1 MNFYMDKQYR
11 TEKMDVVCA
20 ETIHWSKRILYTL
33 LLFLFSCKTEDPNTR
48 AYINTIDSL
57 KSQINYLETS
67 VSEYYIKD
75 SIRMADSIAL
85 DNSIIGMW
93 SLDFDYY
100 NETPMNNNERNYIN
114 GLKEMVTS
122 FSYNFLPDG
131 KFQLL
136 VQEIESKHKF
146 NIVGGYYSY
155 SEDSTKLEIERVS
168 KEVVFDNKISEY
180 DILLHTE
187 SRLILKT
194 DNIHFYFKKNN
205 SNLHA
210 FLVN

>member
-1 MNFYMDKQYR
+1 MKKTYY
-11 TEKMDVVCA
+11 
-20 ETIHWSKRILYTL
+20 ILF
-33 LLFLFSCKTEDPNTR
+33 LFLFSCKTEDPNTKV
-48 AYINTIDSL
+48 YINTIDSL
-57 KSQINYLETS
+57 KSQISYLETS

-85 DNSIIGMW
+85 ENSINGLW

-100 NETPMNNNERNYIN
+100 NETPMNDDERNYIN

-131 KFQLL
+131 KMQLL
-136 VQEIESKHKF
+136 VQLTESKHKF
-146 NIVGGYYSY
+146 NVIGGYYSY
-155 SEDSTKLEIERVS
+155 SEDSTKLEIEKVS
-168 KEVVFDNKISEY
+168 KEVVFDKKINVY

-187 SRLILKT
+187 SRLILKI

-205 SNLHA
+205 SNLHE